1 MNSWQRM
8 VREFHFRFGQ
18 TVNDKPTP
26 ITPDQSYFRA
36 KLMKEELCETVE
48 AMALGD
54 MTEVADGLADLIY
67 VALGTAVE
75 YGIDLDPVFKE
86 VHRTNLLKMP
96 NPNGGKILKPDGWE
110 PPRIAEILESQSQ
123 PDEWPR
129 GG

>member
-1 MNSWQRM
+1 M

-18 TVNDKPTP
+18 CVNDKPTP

-54 MTEVADGLADLIY
+54 MTEVADGLCDLIY
-67 VALGTAVE
+67 VCLGTAVE
-75 YGIDLDPVFKE
+75 YGMDLEPLFKE
-86 VHRTNLLKMP
+86 VHRTNLLKIP
-96 NPNGGKILKPDGWE
+96 AEAGGKVRKPTGWE
-110 PPRIAEILESQSQ
+110 PPRIAELLELQSQ
-123 PDEWPR
+123 ADEWPR

>member
-1 MNSWQRM
+1 M

-54 MTEVADGLADLIY
+54 MVEVADGLCDLIY
-67 VALGTAVE
+67 VCLGTAVE
-75 YGIDLDPVFKE
+75 YGMDLEPLFKE
-86 VHRTNLLKMP
+86 VHRTNLLKIP
-96 NPNGGKILKPDGWE
+96 AEAGGKVRKPPGWE
-110 PPRIAEILESQSQ
+110 PPRIAELLELQSQ
-123 PDEWPR
+123 ADEWPR